1 MNPFLKTLLHGVR
14 DSGLPAIPLVLHS
27 GPEGKMLVAGEE
39 RWTRYFTGRF
49 FAGATEKKNLGSFRA

>member
-1 MNPFLKTLLHGVR
+1 
-14 DSGLPAIPLVLHS
+14 
-27 GPEGKMLVAGEE
+27 MLVAGEE